1 MSNLLQAKSINLFAN
16 KKQFINITLHIY
28 YAFYS
33 LLHKKMKNTKKQASK
48 LATVKLYDVK
58 QEELNEQENFI
69 LENQKRDLKKASK
82 QKLNIDLFAKE
93 LVFYDLLMKENRVN
107 KRILELDLQK
117 KKDKLCKSFVNEF
130 YFQNTPNEKNY
141 EKLLIEKLTNEFI
154 IDYIK
159 NSYSENDRI
168 DIDSIEKTI
177 EALQEIKEEYRKIWF
192 ENIEDS
198 KKQKEIV
205 SEYRKNYQKFM
216 QKQLK
221 ARYRLNKKYSF
232 LVA

>member
-16 KKQFINITLHIY
+16 KKQFVKIKLHIY

-33 LLHKKMKNTKKQASK
+33 LLYKKMKNTKKQASK

-93 LVFYDLLMKENRVN
+93 LVFYDLLIKENRVN

-130 YFQNTPNEKNY
+130 YCINTPNERNH